1 MEYLIVIL
9 PVSIIAYMMY
19 YKLIKRKNKAFEALS
34 GIDVHLTKRSDL
46 IPNIL
51 KIASKHM
58 EHEKDLFES
67 ITELRE
73 KTKSGYD
80 INDPKQLKEH
90 LNNHKALGD
99 QMSQFVMRSEA
110 YPDLKS
116 NEPMNQAMK
125 TYSEIEEQISA
136 ARRFYNSAVTDLNN
150 SVEIFPG
157 NIIANFANVK
167 IMDLYEGSEN
177 SRRSIDATDFLK

>member
-19 YKLIKRKNKAFEALS
+19 YKLIKRKNKAYEALS

-67 ITELRE
+67 ITKLRE

-80 INDPKQLKEH
+80 RNDPK
-90 LNNHKALGD
+90 
-99 QMSQFVMRSEA
+99 
-110 YPDLKS
+110 
-116 NEPMNQAMK
+116 
-125 TYSEIEEQISA
+125 
-136 ARRFYNSAVTDLNN
+136 
-150 SVEIFPG
+150 
-157 NIIANFANVK
+157 
-167 IMDLYEGSEN
+167 
-177 SRRSIDATDFLK
+177 